1 MGQWQGDEAFQ
12 CEHCNERTTATKHF
26 RIHRLPKVLVL
37 HIKRF
42 KYTGTTREKITT
54 NVTFPLKVCW

>member
-1 MGQWQGDEAFQ
+1 
-12 CEHCNERTTATKHF
+12 
-26 RIHRLPKVLVL
+26 VLLL

-54 NVTFPLKVCW
+54 NVTFPLKVCAFHD